1 MGVRMSTTS
10 IRPHA
15 VRLTGRVDASTA
27 SEVRTALHRAVGEGA
42 GPLVLDLAAVTQLD
56 AVGLGVLMGVY
67 ERAHSLG
74 RVVELRRVPP
84 RIAFTLRMSR
94 VSRVLRPTAA

>member
-1 MGVRMSTTS
+1 VSANLITDR
-10 IRPHA
+10 H
-15 VRLTGRVDASTA
+15 VLLTGRVDASTA
-27 SEVRTALHRAVGEGA
+27 SEVRATLHRAVTEGA
-42 GPLVLDLAAVTQLD
+42 GPLVLDLADVTQLD

-74 RVVELRRVPP
+74 RDVELRRVPP
-84 RIAFTLRMSR
+84 RIAFTLRRSG

>member
-1 MGVRMSTTS
+1 MSTTM
-10 IRPHA
+10 ITDRH

-27 SEVRTALHRAVGEGA
+27 SEIRAALHLALTDGA
-42 GPLVLDLAAVTQLD
+42 GPLVLDLADVTQLD

-74 RVVELRRVPP
+74 RDVELRRVPP
-84 RIAFTLRMSR
+84 RIAFTLRRSG